1 MAGTSYQMLEVLS
14 FLQSGEVL
22 TSFINDYSANFS
34 GDKKYNEEFRGVY
47 FLTYAKKRL
56 KSNHVFVLVL
66 ESKGLY
72 LVPPN
77 TNLNIHITLTWGG
90 RDEVQPPYACTYHKC
105 GNSCANAFYVYACVT
120 SEVWTVKI
128 MNWIV
133 YSKSYLKLMAAWK
146 LNLITERKSTELATA
161 VR

>member
-77 TNLNIHITLTWGG
+77 TNLNIHIALT
-90 RDEVQPPYACTYHKC
+90 
-105 GNSCANAFYVYACVT
+105 
-120 SEVWTVKI
+120 
-128 MNWIV
+128 
-133 YSKSYLKLMAAWK
+133 
-146 LNLITERKSTELATA
+146 
-161 VR
+161 